1 MPEKPGAAHRW
12 KDQHSV
18 QGLVSGGGGGGVWAC
33 VGWACE
39 ETWGMGGWACG
50 ETQGTVNGRKKM
62 AALEIN
68 LASNSVFMTLVV

>member
-1 MPEKPGAAHRW
+1 MERSALCARTGEW
-12 KDQHSV
+12 WWWW
-18 QGLVSGGGGGGVWAC
+18 GVWAC

>member
-18 QGLVSGGGGGGVWAC
+18 QGLVGGGVWAC
-33 VGWACE
+33 GGWACE
-39 ETWGMGGWACG
+39 ETQGM
-50 ETQGTVNGRKKM
+50 VNGRKKM